1 MGYERETS
9 ARQKALDLVKKRD
22 ALEAEMDSIIELL
35 HSNNG
40 PGLTGNLIDAEGFP
54 RSDIDI
60 HAIRTQ
66 RQRFARLKTD
76 HKLLSEEI
84 EKNLHIAL
92 APPSEPT
99 SAAPTTPA
107 VHSSPTR
114 PASAPSTQPPATAPP
129 TSNGVQSAPSQGAVS
144 QRRPPFALVDIV
156 APESPAY
163 TAGLKVG
170 DRIVAVGAVSLRA
183 FPTPRETMAA
193 LPGLLSQHVN
203 QSVDVIVE
211 REGGQ
216 VVTLALVP
224 KRWSGT
230 GVLGCHVVPL
240 EVSQEDAVYRPDVA
254 TATAERQVTRQV

>member
-22 ALEAEMDSIIELL
+22 ALEAEMDSLIELL
-35 HSNNG
+35 NSNNG

-60 HAIRTQ
+60 HAVRTQ
-66 RQRFARLKTD
+66 RHRFARLKTD

-92 APPSEPT
+92 APPSESN
-99 SAAPTTPA
+99 SAAPTPPA
-107 VHSSPTR
+107 PDSSPPPHVSATR
-114 PASAPSTQPPATAPP
+114 IQPPDATPP
-129 TSNGVQSAPSQGAVS
+129 TSNGVPSAPSQRAPTT
-144 QRRPPFALVDIV
+144 RRPPFALVDIV
-156 APESPAY
+156 SPESPAH

-170 DRIVAVGAVSLRA
+170 DRIVAIGAVSLRA

-193 LPGLLSQHVN
+193 LPGLLNQHVN
-203 QSVDVIVE
+203 QSLDVIVE

-240 EVSQEDAVYRPDVA
+240 EMSQEDAIYRPDVA
-254 TATAERQVTRQV
+254 TVAAERQVTRQV